1 MSKLINSS
9 VIDKV
14 GFGPSS
20 DIDNAIEREQQ
31 YRKNLKKILFSTT
44 IFLFSLIVLY
54 TVPLYP
60 IPIVFLISILSAVI
74 GFRSIVSGFSLSF
87 LLFIPAFLYQTS
99 IPFWWLLLSFF
110 IIGVFIAKSLN
121 NPSNILTIIVGMT
134 AASLFLT
141 SYYFVSIP
149 LMLVYALIQKSDEL
163 SKNVGLL
170 FSFLI
175 IFIPFNALG
184 FANQLSINLNTRP
197 EKIYSLISDSTLP
210 IFSKIIYETNPRLL
224 SFNEF
229 ALSESLSG
237 VFSLQNN
244 IFNSYLFVLIDDLV
258 LLFIPILLILSFSFI
273 NVLDKIWPWMDE
285 RGVELS
291 ILPSFSYVVTLVFGT
306 LFFIVPLQTMQIPFD
321 YSTGFNS
328 SDSFKSI
335 ISAGTLGLAI
345 SLSSINLSRRTEG
358 AELTELVK
366 EECNTYLQNID
377 NSHSELEEIQNICPG
392 IDINA
397 EITSLGEFKEELS
410 ITLDGLYTLTYS
422 GLKEKSEKIQIL
434 HNSQVNNTDS
444 LQLKVLNYHNDQ
456 LDKCKDM
463 LVKLEKLGIGNL
475 PTINSDHL
483 SYDDDLAFSDVLSN
497 QHELNDY
504 LLEVSQNTIRVAE
517 SLVTVVQK
525 EFDNTLEFTS
535 ISISENFI
543 SQGKG
548 GQALDTLLVTI
559 ASLHKRYHQIMQ
571 KTITSLKRL
580 IERSLK
586 MHEYNIIPLNESLGQ
601 EPADVETI
609 DVAKQI
615 QTHYDELST
624 FSGILYLPDVMAI
637 LSFLENGTHTVIGE
651 LMRLLREFEK
661 RNDTRVPLDFQW
673 GKDTQLISEIESSLR
688 RLDDKSQSDLSD
700 RLSNIEYG
708 IKIIENE
715 ATTLKKYLIMNEFI
729 LNYVNMEP
737 LISSLIS
744 IEGKVIPRQLPVKN
758 KYAVQYLQLFA
769 YGKSKVTFDSS
780 KNTLLKNK

>member
-121 NPSNILTIIVGMT
+121 NPSNILTIMVGIT

-184 FANQLSINLNTRP
+184 FADQLSINLNTRP

-273 NVLDKIWPWMDE
+273 NILDKIWPWMDE

-291 ILPSFSYVVTLVFGT
+291 ILPSFSYVVTLIFGT

-377 NSHSELEEIQNICPG
+377 KSHSELEEIQDICPG

>member
-184 FANQLSINLNTRP
+184 FADQLSINLNTRP

-273 NVLDKIWPWMDE
+273 NILDKIWPWMDE

-483 SYDDDLAFSDVLSN
+483 SYDDDLTFSDVLSN

-615 QTHYDELST
+615 QAHYDELST

-688 RLDDKSQSDLSD
+688 RLDDKSESDLSD

-744 IEGKVIPRQLPVKN
+744 IEGKVIPKQLPVKN

>member
-31 YRKNLKKILFSTT
+31 YRKNLTKILFSTA

-121 NPSNILTIIVGMT
+121 NPSNILTIIVGIT

-184 FANQLSINLNTRP
+184 FADQLSINLNTRP

-377 NSHSELEEIQNICPG
+377 KSHSELEEIQDICPG

-434 HNSQVNNTDS
+434 HDSQEDSIDS

>member
-31 YRKNLKKILFSTT
+31 YRKNLKKILFSTA

-99 IPFWWLLLSFF
+99 IPFWWLLLSLF
-110 IIGVFIAKSLN
+110 IIGIFVTKALN
-121 NPSNILTIIVGMT
+121 NPSNILTIIVGIT

-141 SYYFVSIP
+141 SYYFISIP

-170 FSFLI
+170 FSFLF

-184 FANQLSINLNTRP
+184 FANKLSINLTTRP

-210 IFSKIIYETNPRLL
+210 IFSKIIYETNPRLR
-224 SFNEF
+224 SFSEF
-229 ALSESLSG
+229 APSESLS
-237 VFSLQNN
+237 VFFSLQNN
-244 IFNSYLFVLIDDLV
+244 IFNSYLFVLIDNLV
-258 LLFIPILLILSFSFI
+258 LLFIPILLIISFSFI

-291 ILPSFSYVVTLVFGT
+291 ILPNFSYVITLIFGT
-306 LFFIVPLQTMQIPFD
+306 LFFIIPLQTMQIPFD

-366 EECNTYLQNID
+366 EQCNTYLQNID
-377 NSHSELEEIQNICPG
+377 NSHSELEEIQDICPG
-392 IDINA
+392 IDINT

-434 HNSQVNNTDS
+434 HDSQEDSIDS

-483 SYDDDLAFSDVLSN
+483 SYDDELTFSDVLNN

-559 ASLHKRYHQIMQ
+559 TSLHKRYHQIMQ
-571 KTITSLKRL
+571 KTITNLKRL
-580 IERSLK
+580 IQRSLK

-601 EPADVETI
+601 NPTDVETI

-615 QTHYDELST
+615 QVHHDELST
-624 FSGILYLPDVMAI
+624 FTGILYLPDVMAI
-637 LSFLENGTHTVIGE
+637 LEFLENGTHTVIGE

-780 KNTLLKNK
+780 KNTLLKK

>member
-87 LLFIPAFLYQTS
+87 LLFIPAFIYQTS

-121 NPSNILTIIVGMT
+121 NPSNILTIIVGIT

-258 LLFIPILLILSFSFI
+258 LLFIPILLIFSFSFI

-291 ILPSFSYVVTLVFGT
+291 ILPSFSYVVTLIFGT

-688 RLDDKSQSDLSD
+688 RLDDKSLSDLSD

>member
-31 YRKNLKKILFSTT
+31 YRKNLTKILFSTA

-99 IPFWWLLLSFF
+99 IPFWWLLLSLF
-110 IIGVFIAKSLN
+110 IIGIFVTKALN
-121 NPSNILTIIVGMT
+121 NPSNILTIIVGIT

-141 SYYFVSIP
+141 SYYFISIP

-210 IFSKIIYETNPRLL
+210 IFSKIIYETNPRLR
-224 SFNEF
+224 SFSEF
-229 ALSESLSG
+229 APSESLSG
-237 VFSLQNN
+237 FFSLQNN
-244 IFNSYLFVLIDDLV
+244 IFNSYLFVLIDNLV
-258 LLFIPILLILSFSFI
+258 LLFIPILLIISFSFI

-291 ILPSFSYVVTLVFGT
+291 ILPNFSYVITLIFGT
-306 LFFIVPLQTMQIPFD
+306 LFFIIPLQTMQIPFD

-366 EECNTYLQNID
+366 EQCNTYLQNID
-377 NSHSELEEIQNICPG
+377 NSHSELEEIQDICPG
-392 IDINA
+392 IDINT

-434 HNSQVNNTDS
+434 HDSQEDSIDS

-483 SYDDDLAFSDVLSN
+483 TYDNELAFSDVLNN

-525 EFDNTLEFTS
+525 EFYNTLEFTS

-559 ASLHKRYHQIMQ
+559 SSLHKRYHQIMQ
-571 KTITSLKRL
+571 KTITNLKRL
-580 IERSLK
+580 IQRSLK

-601 EPADVETI
+601 NPTDVETI

-615 QTHYDELST
+615 QVYYDELST
-624 FSGILYLPDVMAI
+624 FTGILYLPDVMAI
-637 LSFLENGTHTVIGE
+637 LEFLENGTHTVIGE

-780 KNTLLKNK
+780 KNTLLKK

>member
-31 YRKNLKKILFSTT
+31 YRKNLTKILFSTA

-99 IPFWWLLLSFF
+99 IPFWWLLLSLF
-110 IIGVFIAKSLN
+110 IIGIFVTKALN
-121 NPSNILTIIVGMT
+121 NPSNILTIIVGIT

-141 SYYFVSIP
+141 SYYFISIP

-184 FANQLSINLNTRP
+184 FADQLSINLNTRP

-229 ALSESLSG
+229 TLSESLSG

-244 IFNSYLFVLIDDLV
+244 IFNSYLFVLIDNLV
-258 LLFIPILLILSFSFI
+258 LLFIPILLIISFSFI

-291 ILPSFSYVVTLVFGT
+291 ILPNFSYVITLIFGT
-306 LFFIVPLQTMQIPFD
+306 LFFIIPLQTMQIPFD

-335 ISAGTLGLAI
+335 ISAGTLGLVI

-366 EECNTYLQNID
+366 EQCNTYLQNID
-377 NSHSELEEIQNICPG
+377 NSHSELEEIQDICPG
-392 IDINA
+392 IDINT

-434 HNSQVNNTDS
+434 HDSQEDSIDS

-483 SYDDDLAFSDVLSN
+483 TYDNELAFSDVLNN

-559 ASLHKRYHQIMQ
+559 ASLHKRYHQLMQ
-571 KTITSLKRL
+571 KTITNLKRL
-580 IERSLK
+580 IQRSLK

-601 EPADVETI
+601 NPTDVETI

-615 QTHYDELST
+615 QVHHDELST
-624 FSGILYLPDVMAI
+624 FTGILYLPDVMAI
-637 LSFLENGTHTVIGE
+637 LEFLENGTHTVIGE

-744 IEGKVIPRQLPVKN
+744 IEGQVIPRQLPVKN

-780 KNTLLKNK
+780 KNTLLKK

>member
-14 GFGPSS
+14 GFRPSS

-31 YRKNLKKILFSTT
+31 YRNNLKKILFSTA
-44 IFLFSLIVLY
+44 IFLFTIIILY
-54 TVPLYP
+54 TIQLYP
-60 IPIVFLISILSAVI
+60 IPIVFLISILSAFI
-74 GFRSIVSGFSLSF
+74 GFKSIPSGFLLSF
-87 LLFIPAFLYQTS
+87 ILFIPAYLYQTS

-110 IIGVFIAKSLN
+110 IVGVFIAKSLN
-121 NPSNILTIIVGMT
+121 DPNNILTLIFGLT
-134 AASLFLT
+134 AGSLFLT
-141 SYYFVSIP
+141 PYYFVSIP
-149 LMLVYALIQKSDEL
+149 LMLFYTLIQKTDNL
-163 SKNVGLL
+163 SHNVGLL

-175 IFIPFNALG
+175 LFIPFNALG
-184 FANQLSINLNTRP
+184 FAEKLSISANTRP
-197 EKIYSLISDSTLP
+197 QVIYSLISESTLP
-210 IFSKIIYETNPRLL
+210 IFSQIIYESNPRAS

-229 ALSESLSG
+229 NLAESLSG
-237 VFSLQNN
+237 LFSLQNN
-244 IFNSYLFVLIDDLV
+244 IFNSYLFVLIDNLV
-258 LLFIPILLILSFSFI
+258 LLFIPILLVISFSFI
-273 NVLDKIWPWMDE
+273 TILDKIWPWMEE

-291 ILPSFSYVVTLVFGT
+291 ILPNFSYVITLILGT
-306 LFFIVPLQTMQIPFD
+306 LFFIIPLQTMQIPFD

-328 SDSFKSI
+328 TDSFKSI
-335 ISAGTLGLAI
+335 IAAGTIGVVV

-358 AELTELVK
+358 AELTESVK
-366 EECNTYLQNID
+366 EQCNSYLQTLD
-377 NSHSELEEIQNICPG
+377 NSDLQLEEIQEICPG
-392 IDINA
+392 IDINP
-397 EITSLGEFKEELS
+397 EITSLSEFKEELS
-410 ITLDGLYTLTYS
+410 ITLDGLYTLSYS
-422 GLKEKSEKIQIL
+422 GLREKSENIRILSSSQIDDK
-434 HNSQVNNTDS
+434 DS
-444 LQLKVLNYHNDQ
+444 LHLKVLNFHNDQ

-463 LVKLEKLGIGNL
+463 LSKLEGLGIGNL

-483 SYDDDLAFSDVLSN
+483 SYNDDLTFSDVLNN
-497 QHELNDY
+497 QRELNDY

-517 SLVTVVQK
+517 SLVLVVQK
-525 EFDNTLEFTS
+525 EFDHTLEFTS

-548 GQALDTLLVTI
+548 EQALDTLLVTI
-559 ASLHKRYHQIMQ
+559 ASLHKRYHQVMQ

-586 MHEYNIIPLNESLGQ
+586 MHEYNVIPLNESLGQ
-601 EPADVETI
+601 TPADVETI

-615 QTHYDELST
+615 QINYDELSN
-624 FSGILYLPDVMAI
+624 FNGILYLPDVMSI
-637 LSFLENGTHTVIGE
+637 LQFLETGTHTVISE
-651 LMRLLREFEK
+651 LLRLLREFEK

-688 RLDDKSQSDLSD
+688 RLDDKSGAELSD

-729 LNYVNMEP
+729 LNYVNIEP

-744 IEGKVIPRQLPVKN
+744 IEGKVIPRQLPVKSR
-758 KYAVQYLQLFA
+758 YAVQYLQLFA
-769 YGKSKVTFDSS
+769 YGKAKVTFDSS

>member
-1 MSKLINSS
+1 M
-9 VIDKV
+9 IDKV

>member
-87 LLFIPAFLYQTS
+87 LLFIPAFIYQTS

-121 NPSNILTIIVGMT
+121 NPSNILTIIVGIT

-149 LMLVYALIQKSDEL
+149 LMLVYALIQKSNEL

-258 LLFIPILLILSFSFI
+258 LLFIPILLIFSFSFI

-291 ILPSFSYVVTLVFGT
+291 ILPSFSYVVTLIFGT

-335 ISAGTLGLAI
+335 ISAGTLGLVI

-392 IDINA
+392 IDINS

-483 SYDDDLAFSDVLSN
+483 SYDDDLAFFDVLSN

-688 RLDDKSQSDLSD
+688 RLDDKSLSDLSD

-769 YGKSKVTFDSS
+769 YGKSKITFDSS

>member
-175 IFIPFNALG
+175 LFIPFNALG

-291 ILPSFSYVVTLVFGT
+291 ILPSFSYVVTLIFGT

-377 NSHSELEEIQNICPG
+377 NSHSELEEIQDICPG

>member
-175 IFIPFNALG
+175 LFIPFNALG

-291 ILPSFSYVVTLVFGT
+291 ILPSFSYVVTLIFGT

-377 NSHSELEEIQNICPG
+377 NSHSELDEIQNICPG

>member
-31 YRKNLKKILFSTT
+31 YRKNLTKILFSTA

-99 IPFWWLLLSFF
+99 IPFWWLLLSLF
-110 IIGVFIAKSLN
+110 IIGIFVTKALN
-121 NPSNILTIIVGMT
+121 NPSNIFTIIVGIT

-141 SYYFVSIP
+141 SYYFISIP

-184 FANQLSINLNTRP
+184 FADQLSINLNTRP

-210 IFSKIIYETNPRLL
+210 IFSKIIYETNPRLR
-224 SFNEF
+224 SFSEF
-229 ALSESLSG
+229 APSESLSG
-237 VFSLQNN
+237 FFSLQNN
-244 IFNSYLFVLIDDLV
+244 IFNSYLFVLIDNLV
-258 LLFIPILLILSFSFI
+258 LLFIPILLIISFSFI

-291 ILPSFSYVVTLVFGT
+291 ILPNFSYVITLIFGT
-306 LFFIVPLQTMQIPFD
+306 LFFIIPLQTMQIPFD

-377 NSHSELEEIQNICPG
+377 NSHSELEEIQDICPG
-392 IDINA
+392 IDINT

-434 HNSQVNNTDS
+434 HDSQEDSIDS

-463 LVKLEKLGIGNL
+463 LVNLEKLGIGNL

-483 SYDDDLAFSDVLSN
+483 TYDNELAFSDVLNN

-559 ASLHKRYHQIMQ
+559 ASLHKRYHQLMQ
-571 KTITSLKRL
+571 KTITNLKRL
-580 IERSLK
+580 IQRSLK

-601 EPADVETI
+601 NPTDVETI

-615 QTHYDELST
+615 QVHYDELST
-624 FSGILYLPDVMAI
+624 FTGILYLPDVMAI
-637 LSFLENGTHTVIGE
+637 LEFLENGTHTVIGE

-780 KNTLLKNK
+780 KNTLLKK

>member
-44 IFLFSLIVLY
+44 ILLFSLIVLY

-121 NPSNILTIIVGMT
+121 NPSNILTIMVGIT

-184 FANQLSINLNTRP
+184 FADQLSINLNTRP

-273 NVLDKIWPWMDE
+273 NILDKIWPWMDE

-291 ILPSFSYVVTLVFGT
+291 ILPSFSYVVTLIFGT

-377 NSHSELEEIQNICPG
+377 NSHSELEEIQDICPG

-615 QTHYDELST
+615 QAHYDELST
-624 FSGILYLPDVMAI
+624 FNGILYLPDVMAI

-688 RLDDKSQSDLSD
+688 RLDDKSESDLSD

>member
-31 YRKNLKKILFSTT
+31 YRKNLTKILFSTA

-99 IPFWWLLLSFF
+99 IPFWWLLLSLF
-110 IIGVFIAKSLN
+110 IIGIFVTKALN
-121 NPSNILTIIVGMT
+121 NPSNILTIIVGIT

-141 SYYFVSIP
+141 SYYFISIP

-170 FSFLI
+170 FSFLF

-184 FANQLSINLNTRP
+184 FANKLSINLTTRP

-210 IFSKIIYETNPRLL
+210 IFSKIIYETNPRLR
-224 SFNEF
+224 SFSEF
-229 ALSESLSG
+229 APSESLSG
-237 VFSLQNN
+237 FFSLQNN
-244 IFNSYLFVLIDDLV
+244 IFNSYLFVLIDNLV
-258 LLFIPILLILSFSFI
+258 LLFIPILLIISFSFI

-291 ILPSFSYVVTLVFGT
+291 ILPNFSYVITLIFGT
-306 LFFIVPLQTMQIPFD
+306 LFFIIPLQTMQIPFD

-366 EECNTYLQNID
+366 EQCNTYLQNID
-377 NSHSELEEIQNICPG
+377 NSHSELEEIQDICPG
-392 IDINA
+392 IDINT

-434 HNSQVNNTDS
+434 HDSQEDSIDS

-483 SYDDDLAFSDVLSN
+483 TYDNELTFSDVLNN

-559 ASLHKRYHQIMQ
+559 ASLHKRYHQLMQ
-571 KTITSLKRL
+571 KTITNLKRL
-580 IERSLK
+580 IQRSLK

-601 EPADVETI
+601 NPTDVETI

-615 QTHYDELST
+615 QVHHDELST
-624 FSGILYLPDVMAI
+624 FTGILYLPDVMAI
-637 LSFLENGTHTVIGE
+637 LEFLENGTHTVIGE

-744 IEGKVIPRQLPVKN
+744 IEGQVIPRQLPVKN

-780 KNTLLKNK
+780 KNTLLKK

>member
-31 YRKNLKKILFSTT
+31 YRKNLTKILFSTA

-99 IPFWWLLLSFF
+99 IPFWWLLLSLF
-110 IIGVFIAKSLN
+110 IIGVFVTKALN
-121 NPSNILTIIVGMT
+121 NPSNILTIIVGIT

-141 SYYFVSIP
+141 SYYFISIP

-210 IFSKIIYETNPRLL
+210 IFSKIIYETNPRLR
-224 SFNEF
+224 SFSEF
-229 ALSESLSG
+229 APSESLSG
-237 VFSLQNN
+237 FFSLQNN
-244 IFNSYLFVLIDDLV
+244 IFNSYLFVLIDNLV
-258 LLFIPILLILSFSFI
+258 LLFIPILLIISFSFI

-291 ILPSFSYVVTLVFGT
+291 ILPNFSYVITLIFGT
-306 LFFIVPLQTMQIPFD
+306 LFFIIPLQTMQIPFD

-366 EECNTYLQNID
+366 EQCNTYLQNID
-377 NSHSELEEIQNICPG
+377 NSHSELEEIQDICPG
-392 IDINA
+392 IDINT

-434 HNSQVNNTDS
+434 HDSQEDSIDS

-483 SYDDDLAFSDVLSN
+483 SYDDELAFSDVLNN

-559 ASLHKRYHQIMQ
+559 ASLHKRYHQLMQ
-571 KTITSLKRL
+571 KTITNLKRL
-580 IERSLK
+580 IQRSLK

-601 EPADVETI
+601 NSTDVETI

-615 QTHYDELST
+615 QVHHDELST
-624 FSGILYLPDVMAI
+624 FTGILYLPDVMAI
-637 LSFLENGTHTVIGE
+637 LEFLENGTHTVIGE

-780 KNTLLKNK
+780 KNTLLKK

>member
-87 LLFIPAFLYQTS
+87 LLFIPAFIYQTS

-121 NPSNILTIIVGMT
+121 NPSNILTIIVGIT

-258 LLFIPILLILSFSFI
+258 LLFIPILLIFSFSFI

-291 ILPSFSYVVTLVFGT
+291 ILPSFSYVVTLIFGT

-392 IDINA
+392 IDINS

-483 SYDDDLAFSDVLSN
+483 SYDDDLAFFDVLSN

-688 RLDDKSQSDLSD
+688 RLDDKSLSDLSD

>member
-31 YRKNLKKILFSTT
+31 YRKNLTKILFSTA

-99 IPFWWLLLSFF
+99 IPFWWLLLSLF
-110 IIGVFIAKSLN
+110 IIGIFVTKALN
-121 NPSNILTIIVGMT
+121 NPSNILTIIVGIT

-141 SYYFVSIP
+141 SYYFISIP

-170 FSFLI
+170 FSFLF

-184 FANQLSINLNTRP
+184 FANKLSINLTTRP

-210 IFSKIIYETNPRLL
+210 IFSKIIYETNPRLR
-224 SFNEF
+224 SFSEF
-229 ALSESLSG
+229 APSESLSG
-237 VFSLQNN
+237 FFSLQNN
-244 IFNSYLFVLIDDLV
+244 IFNSYLFVLIDNLV
-258 LLFIPILLILSFSFI
+258 LLFIPILLIISFSFI

-291 ILPSFSYVVTLVFGT
+291 ILPNFSYVITLIFGT
-306 LFFIVPLQTMQIPFD
+306 LFFIIPLQTMQIPFD

-366 EECNTYLQNID
+366 EQCNTYLQNID
-377 NSHSELEEIQNICPG
+377 NSHSELEEIQDICPG
-392 IDINA
+392 IDINT

-434 HNSQVNNTDS
+434 HDSQEDSIDS

-463 LVKLEKLGIGNL
+463 LVNLEKLGIGNL

-483 SYDDDLAFSDVLSN
+483 TYDNELAFSDVLNN

-559 ASLHKRYHQIMQ
+559 ASLHKRYHQLMQ
-571 KTITSLKRL
+571 KTITNLKRL
-580 IERSLK
+580 IQRSLK

-601 EPADVETI
+601 NSTDVETI

-615 QTHYDELST
+615 QVHHDELST
-624 FSGILYLPDVMAI
+624 FTGILYLPDVMAI
-637 LSFLENGTHTVIGE
+637 LEFLENGTHTVIGE

-780 KNTLLKNK
+780 QNTLLKK

>member
-31 YRKNLKKILFSTT
+31 YRKNLTKILFSTA

-99 IPFWWLLLSFF
+99 IPFWWLLLSLF
-110 IIGVFIAKSLN
+110 IIGIFVTKALN
-121 NPSNILTIIVGMT
+121 NPSNILTIIVGIT

-141 SYYFVSIP
+141 SYYFISIP

-170 FSFLI
+170 FSFLF

-184 FANQLSINLNTRP
+184 FANKLSINLTTRP

-210 IFSKIIYETNPRLL
+210 IFSKIIYETNPRLR
-224 SFNEF
+224 SFSEF
-229 ALSESLSG
+229 APSESLSG
-237 VFSLQNN
+237 FFSLQNN
-244 IFNSYLFVLIDDLV
+244 IFNSYLFVLIDNLV
-258 LLFIPILLILSFSFI
+258 LLFIPILLIISFSFI

-291 ILPSFSYVVTLVFGT
+291 ILPNFSYVITLIFGT
-306 LFFIVPLQTMQIPFD
+306 LFFIIPLQTMQIPFD

-366 EECNTYLQNID
+366 EQCNTYLQNID
-377 NSHSELEEIQNICPG
+377 NSHSELEEIQDICPG
-392 IDINA
+392 IDINT

-434 HNSQVNNTDS
+434 HDSQEDSIDS

-463 LVKLEKLGIGNL
+463 LVNLEKLGIGNL

-483 SYDDDLAFSDVLSN
+483 TYDNELAFSDVLNN

-559 ASLHKRYHQIMQ
+559 ASLHKRYHQLMQ
-571 KTITSLKRL
+571 KTITNLKRL
-580 IERSLK
+580 IQRSLK

-601 EPADVETI
+601 NPTDVETI

-615 QTHYDELST
+615 QVYYDELST
-624 FSGILYLPDVMAI
+624 FTGILYLPDVMAI
-637 LSFLENGTHTVIGE
+637 LEFLENGTHTVIGE

-780 KNTLLKNK
+780 KNTLLKK

>member
-31 YRKNLKKILFSTT
+31 YRKNLTKILFSTA

-99 IPFWWLLLSFF
+99 IPFWWLLLSLF
-110 IIGVFIAKSLN
+110 IIGIFVTKALN
-121 NPSNILTIIVGMT
+121 NPSNILTIIVGIT

-141 SYYFVSIP
+141 SYYFISIP

-170 FSFLI
+170 FSFLF

-184 FANQLSINLNTRP
+184 FANKLSINLTTRP

-210 IFSKIIYETNPRLL
+210 IFSKIIYETNPRLR
-224 SFNEF
+224 SFSEF
-229 ALSESLSG
+229 APSESLSG
-237 VFSLQNN
+237 FFSLQNN
-244 IFNSYLFVLIDDLV
+244 IFNSYLFVLIDNLV
-258 LLFIPILLILSFSFI
+258 LLFIPILLIISFSFI

-291 ILPSFSYVVTLVFGT
+291 ILPNFSYVITLIFGT
-306 LFFIVPLQTMQIPFD
+306 LFFIIPLQTMQIPFD

-335 ISAGTLGLAI
+335 ISAGTLGLVI

-366 EECNTYLQNID
+366 EQCNTYLQNID
-377 NSHSELEEIQNICPG
+377 NSHSELEEIQDICPG
-392 IDINA
+392 IDINT

-434 HNSQVNNTDS
+434 HDSQEDSIDS

-463 LVKLEKLGIGNL
+463 LVNLEKLGIGNL

-483 SYDDDLAFSDVLSN
+483 TYDNELAFSDVLNN

-559 ASLHKRYHQIMQ
+559 ASLHKRYHQLMQ
-571 KTITSLKRL
+571 KTITNLKRL
-580 IERSLK
+580 IQRSLK

-601 EPADVETI
+601 NSTDVETI

-615 QTHYDELST
+615 QVHHDELST
-624 FSGILYLPDVMAI
+624 FTGILYLPDVMAI
-637 LSFLENGTHTVIGE
+637 LEFLENGTHTVIGE

-780 KNTLLKNK
+780 KNTLLKK

>member
-31 YRKNLKKILFSTT
+31 YRKNLTKILFSTA

-99 IPFWWLLLSFF
+99 IPFWWLLLSLF
-110 IIGVFIAKSLN
+110 IIGIFVTKALN
-121 NPSNILTIIVGMT
+121 NPSNILTIIVGIT

-141 SYYFVSIP
+141 SYYFISIP

-184 FANQLSINLNTRP
+184 FADQLSINLNTRP

-210 IFSKIIYETNPRLL
+210 IFSKIIYETNPRLR
-224 SFNEF
+224 SFSEF
-229 ALSESLSG
+229 APSESLSG
-237 VFSLQNN
+237 FFSLQNN
-244 IFNSYLFVLIDDLV
+244 IFNSYLFVLIDNLV
-258 LLFIPILLILSFSFI
+258 LLFIPILLIISFSFI

-291 ILPSFSYVVTLVFGT
+291 ILPNFSYVITLIFGT
-306 LFFIVPLQTMQIPFD
+306 LFFIIPLQTMQIPFD

-366 EECNTYLQNID
+366 EQCNTYLQNID
-377 NSHSELEEIQNICPG
+377 NSHSELEEIQDICPG
-392 IDINA
+392 IDINT

-434 HNSQVNNTDS
+434 HDSQEDSIDS

-463 LVKLEKLGIGNL
+463 LVNLEKLGIGNL

-483 SYDDDLAFSDVLSN
+483 TYDNELAFSDVLNN

-559 ASLHKRYHQIMQ
+559 ASLHKRYHQLMQ
-571 KTITSLKRL
+571 KTITNLKRL
-580 IERSLK
+580 IQRSLK

-601 EPADVETI
+601 NPTDVETI

-615 QTHYDELST
+615 QVHHDELST
-624 FSGILYLPDVMAI
+624 FTGILYLPDVMAI
-637 LSFLENGTHTVIGE
+637 LEFLENGTHTVIGE

-780 KNTLLKNK
+780 KNTLLKK

>member
-31 YRKNLKKILFSTT
+31 YRKNLKKILFSTA

-74 GFRSIVSGFSLSF
+74 GFRSIISGFSLSF

-110 IIGVFIAKSLN
+110 IIGLFVAKSLN
-121 NPSNILTIIVGMT
+121 NPSNILTIIVGIT

-163 SKNVGLL
+163 SKNAGLL

-175 IFIPFNALG
+175 IFIPFNAMG
-184 FANQLSINLNTRP
+184 FADQLSINLNTRP
-197 EKIYSLISDSTLP
+197 EKVYSLISDSTLP

-229 ALSESLSG
+229 TLSESLSG
-237 VFSLQNN
+237 IFSLQNN
-244 IFNSYLFVLIDDLV
+244 IFNSYLFVLIDNLV
-258 LLFIPILLILSFSFI
+258 ILFIPILLLISFSFI
-273 NVLDKIWPWMDE
+273 NILDKIWPWMDE

-291 ILPSFSYVVTLVFGT
+291 ILPNFSYAITLIFGT
-306 LFFIVPLQTMQIPFD
+306 LFFIIPLQTMQIPFD

-358 AELTELVK
+358 AKLTESVK
-366 EECNTYLQNID
+366 EQCNTYLQNLD
-377 NSHSELEEIQNICPG
+377 NSHSELEEIQDICPG
-392 IDINA
+392 IDINT

-434 HNSQVNNTDS
+434 HDSQENSINS
-444 LQLKVLNYHNDQ
+444 LHLKVLNFHNDQ

-483 SYDDDLAFSDVLSN
+483 SYNDDLSFSDVLNN

-571 KTITSLKRL
+571 KTITNLKRL
-580 IERSLK
+580 IQRSLK

-601 EPADVETI
+601 NPNDVETI

-615 QTHYDELST
+615 QVHHDELST

-637 LSFLENGTHTVIGE
+637 LEFLENGTHTVIGE

-758 KYAVQYLQLFA
+758 KYAVQYLQLYA

-780 KNTLLKNK
+780 KNTLLKK

>member
-121 NPSNILTIIVGMT
+121 NPSNILTIMVGIT

-175 IFIPFNALG
+175 LFIPFNALG

-483 SYDDDLAFSDVLSN
+483 SYDDDLTFSDVLSN

-525 EFDNTLEFTS
+525 EFDTTLEFTS

-615 QTHYDELST
+615 QAHYDELST
-624 FSGILYLPDVMAI
+624 FNGILYLPDVMAI

-688 RLDDKSQSDLSD
+688 RLDDKSESDLSD

>member
-31 YRKNLKKILFSTT
+31 YRKNLTKILFSTA

-99 IPFWWLLLSFF
+99 IPFWWLLLSLF
-110 IIGVFIAKSLN
+110 IIGIFVTKALN
-121 NPSNILTIIVGMT
+121 NPSNILTIIVGIT

-141 SYYFVSIP
+141 SYYFISIP

-170 FSFLI
+170 FSFLF

-184 FANQLSINLNTRP
+184 FANKLSINLTTRP

-210 IFSKIIYETNPRLL
+210 IFSKIIYETNPRLR
-224 SFNEF
+224 SFSEF
-229 ALSESLSG
+229 APSESLSG
-237 VFSLQNN
+237 FFSLQNN
-244 IFNSYLFVLIDDLV
+244 IFNSYLFVLIDNLV
-258 LLFIPILLILSFSFI
+258 LLFIPILLIISFSFI

-291 ILPSFSYVVTLVFGT
+291 ILPNFSYVITLIFGT
-306 LFFIVPLQTMQIPFD
+306 LFFIIPLQTMQIPFD

-366 EECNTYLQNID
+366 EQCNTYLQNID
-377 NSHSELEEIQNICPG
+377 NSHSELEEIQDICPG
-392 IDINA
+392 IDINT

-434 HNSQVNNTDS
+434 HDSQEDSIDS

-483 SYDDDLAFSDVLSN
+483 SYDNELAFSDVLNN

-559 ASLHKRYHQIMQ
+559 ASLHKRYHQLMQ
-571 KTITSLKRL
+571 KTITNLKRL
-580 IERSLK
+580 IQRSLK

-601 EPADVETI
+601 NPTDVETI

-615 QTHYDELST
+615 QVYHDELST
-624 FSGILYLPDVMAI
+624 FTGILYLPDVMAI
-637 LSFLENGTHTVIGE
+637 LEFLENGTHTVIGE

-780 KNTLLKNK
+780 KNTLLKK

>member
-31 YRKNLKKILFSTT
+31 YRKNLTKILFSTA

-99 IPFWWLLLSFF
+99 IPFWWLLLSLF
-110 IIGVFIAKSLN
+110 IIGIFVTKALN
-121 NPSNILTIIVGMT
+121 NPSNILTIIVGIT

-141 SYYFVSIP
+141 SYYFISIP

-170 FSFLI
+170 FSFLF

-184 FANQLSINLNTRP
+184 FANKLSINLTTRP

-210 IFSKIIYETNPRLL
+210 IFSKIIYETNPRLR
-224 SFNEF
+224 SFSEF
-229 ALSESLSG
+229 APSESLSG
-237 VFSLQNN
+237 FFSLQNN
-244 IFNSYLFVLIDDLV
+244 IFNSYLFVLIDNLV
-258 LLFIPILLILSFSFI
+258 LLFIPILLIISFSFI

-291 ILPSFSYVVTLVFGT
+291 ILPNFSYVITLIFGT
-306 LFFIVPLQTMQIPFD
+306 LFFIIPLQTMQIPFD

-335 ISAGTLGLAI
+335 ISAGTLGLVI

-366 EECNTYLQNID
+366 EQCNTYLQNID
-377 NSHSELEEIQNICPG
+377 NSHSELEEIQDICPG
-392 IDINA
+392 IDINT

-434 HNSQVNNTDS
+434 HDSQEDSIDS

-463 LVKLEKLGIGNL
+463 LVNLEKLGIGNL

-483 SYDDDLAFSDVLSN
+483 TYDNELAFSDVLNN

-559 ASLHKRYHQIMQ
+559 ASLHKRYHQLMQ
-571 KTITSLKRL
+571 KTITNLKRL
-580 IERSLK
+580 IQRSLK

-601 EPADVETI
+601 NPTDVETI

-615 QTHYDELST
+615 QVHHDELST
-624 FSGILYLPDVMAI
+624 FTGILYLPDVMAI
-637 LSFLENGTHTVIGE
+637 LEFLENGTHTVIGE

-780 KNTLLKNK
+780 KNTLLKK

>member
-31 YRKNLKKILFSTT
+31 YRKNLTKILFSTA

-99 IPFWWLLLSFF
+99 IPFWWLLLSLF
-110 IIGVFIAKSLN
+110 IIGIFVTKALN
-121 NPSNILTIIVGMT
+121 NPSNILTIIVGIT

-141 SYYFVSIP
+141 SYYFISIP

-184 FANQLSINLNTRP
+184 FADQLSINLNTRP

-210 IFSKIIYETNPRLL
+210 IFSKIIYETNPRLR
-224 SFNEF
+224 SFSEF
-229 ALSESLSG
+229 APSESLSG
-237 VFSLQNN
+237 FFSLQNN
-244 IFNSYLFVLIDDLV
+244 IFNSYLFVLIDNLV
-258 LLFIPILLILSFSFI
+258 LLFIPILLIISFSFI

-291 ILPSFSYVVTLVFGT
+291 ILPNFSYVITLIFGT
-306 LFFIVPLQTMQIPFD
+306 LFFIIPLQTMQIPFD

-366 EECNTYLQNID
+366 EQCNTYLQNID
-377 NSHSELEEIQNICPG
+377 NSHSELEEIQDICPG
-392 IDINA
+392 IDINT

-434 HNSQVNNTDS
+434 HDSQEDSIDS

-483 SYDDDLAFSDVLSN
+483 TYDNELAFSDVLNN

-559 ASLHKRYHQIMQ
+559 ASLHKRYHQLMQ
-571 KTITSLKRL
+571 KTITNLKRL
-580 IERSLK
+580 IQRSLK

-601 EPADVETI
+601 NPTDVETI

-615 QTHYDELST
+615 QVHHDELST
-624 FSGILYLPDVMAI
+624 FTGILYLPDVMAI
-637 LSFLENGTHTVIGE
+637 LEFLENGTHTVIGE

-780 KNTLLKNK
+780 KNTLLKK

>member
-31 YRKNLKKILFSTT
+31 YRKNLTKILFSTA

-99 IPFWWLLLSFF
+99 IPFWWLLLSLF
-110 IIGVFIAKSLN
+110 IIGIFVTKALN
-121 NPSNILTIIVGMT
+121 NPSNILTIIVGIT

-141 SYYFVSIP
+141 SYYFISIP

-170 FSFLI
+170 FSFLF

-184 FANQLSINLNTRP
+184 FANKLSINLTTRP

-210 IFSKIIYETNPRLL
+210 IFSKIIYETNPRLR
-224 SFNEF
+224 SFSEF
-229 ALSESLSG
+229 APSESLSG
-237 VFSLQNN
+237 FFSLQNN
-244 IFNSYLFVLIDDLV
+244 IFNSYLFVLIDNLV
-258 LLFIPILLILSFSFI
+258 LLFIPILLIISFSFI

-291 ILPSFSYVVTLVFGT
+291 ILPNFSYVITLIFGT
-306 LFFIVPLQTMQIPFD
+306 LFFIIPLQTMQIPFD

-335 ISAGTLGLAI
+335 ISAGTLGLVI

-366 EECNTYLQNID
+366 EQCNTYLQNID
-377 NSHSELEEIQNICPG
+377 NSHSELEEIQDICPG
-392 IDINA
+392 IDINT

-434 HNSQVNNTDS
+434 HDSQEDSIDS

-483 SYDDDLAFSDVLSN
+483 TYDNELAFSDVLNN

-559 ASLHKRYHQIMQ
+559 ASLHKRYHQLMQ
-571 KTITSLKRL
+571 KTITNLKRL
-580 IERSLK
+580 IQRSLK

-601 EPADVETI
+601 NPTDVETI

-615 QTHYDELST
+615 QVHHDELST
-624 FSGILYLPDVMAI
+624 FTGILYLPDVMAI
-637 LSFLENGTHTVIGE
+637 LEFLENGTHTVIGE

-744 IEGKVIPRQLPVKN
+744 IEGQVIPRQLPVKN

-780 KNTLLKNK
+780 KNTLLKK

>member
-31 YRKNLKKILFSTT
+31 YRKNLTKILFSTA

-99 IPFWWLLLSFF
+99 IPFWWLLLSLF
-110 IIGVFIAKSLN
+110 IIGIFVTKALN
-121 NPSNILTIIVGMT
+121 NPSNILTIIVGIT

-141 SYYFVSIP
+141 SYYFISIP

-184 FANQLSINLNTRP
+184 FADQLSINLNTRP

-210 IFSKIIYETNPRLL
+210 IFSKIIYETNPRLR
-224 SFNEF
+224 SFSEF
-229 ALSESLSG
+229 APSESLSG
-237 VFSLQNN
+237 FFSLQNN
-244 IFNSYLFVLIDDLV
+244 IFNSYLFVLIDNLV
-258 LLFIPILLILSFSFI
+258 LLFIPILLIISFSFI

-291 ILPSFSYVVTLVFGT
+291 ILPNFSYVITLIFGT
-306 LFFIVPLQTMQIPFD
+306 LFFIIPLQTMQIPFD

-366 EECNTYLQNID
+366 EQCNTYLQNID
-377 NSHSELEEIQNICPG
+377 NSHSELEEIQDICPG
-392 IDINA
+392 IDINT

-434 HNSQVNNTDS
+434 HDSQEDSIDS

-483 SYDDDLAFSDVLSN
+483 SYDDELAFSDVLNN

-559 ASLHKRYHQIMQ
+559 SSLHKRYHQTMQ
-571 KTITSLKRL
+571 KTITNLKRL
-580 IERSLK
+580 IQRSLK

-601 EPADVETI
+601 NPTDVETI

-615 QTHYDELST
+615 QVYHDELST
-624 FSGILYLPDVMAI
+624 FTGILYLPDVMAI
-637 LSFLENGTHTVIGE
+637 LEFLENGTHTVIGE

-758 KYAVQYLQLFA
+758 KYAVQYLHLFA

-780 KNTLLKNK
+780 QNTLLKK

>member
-1 MSKLINSS
+1 LSKLINSS

-121 NPSNILTIIVGMT
+121 NPSNILTIMVGIT

-184 FANQLSINLNTRP
+184 FADQLSINLNTRP

-273 NVLDKIWPWMDE
+273 NILDKIWPWMDE

-377 NSHSELEEIQNICPG
+377 KSHSELEEIQDICPG

-615 QTHYDELST
+615 QAHYDELST
-624 FSGILYLPDVMAI
+624 FNGILYLPDVMAI

-688 RLDDKSQSDLSD
+688 RLDDKSESDLSD

-744 IEGKVIPRQLPVKN
+744 IEGKVIPKQLPVKN

>member
-31 YRKNLKKILFSTT
+31 YRKNLTKILFSTA

-99 IPFWWLLLSFF
+99 IPFWWLLLSLF
-110 IIGVFIAKSLN
+110 IIGIFVTKALN
-121 NPSNILTIIVGMT
+121 NPSNILTIIVGIT

-141 SYYFVSIP
+141 SYYFISIP

-170 FSFLI
+170 FSFLF

-184 FANQLSINLNTRP
+184 FANKLSINLTTRP

-210 IFSKIIYETNPRLL
+210 IFSKIIYETNPRLR
-224 SFNEF
+224 SFSEF
-229 ALSESLSG
+229 APSESLSG
-237 VFSLQNN
+237 FFSLQNN
-244 IFNSYLFVLIDDLV
+244 IFNSYLFVLIDNLV
-258 LLFIPILLILSFSFI
+258 LLFIPILLIISFSFI

-291 ILPSFSYVVTLVFGT
+291 ILPNFSYVITLIFGT
-306 LFFIVPLQTMQIPFD
+306 LFFIIPLQTMQIPFD

-335 ISAGTLGLAI
+335 ISAGTLGLVI

-366 EECNTYLQNID
+366 EQCNTYLQNID
-377 NSHSELEEIQNICPG
+377 NSHSELEEIQDICPG
-392 IDINA
+392 IDINT

-434 HNSQVNNTDS
+434 HDSQEDSIDS

-483 SYDDDLAFSDVLSN
+483 TYDNELAFSDVLNN

-559 ASLHKRYHQIMQ
+559 TSLHKRYHQIMQ
-571 KTITSLKRL
+571 KTITNLKRL
-580 IERSLK
+580 IQRSLK

-601 EPADVETI
+601 NPTDVETI

-615 QTHYDELST
+615 QVHHDELST
-624 FSGILYLPDVMAI
+624 FTGILYLPDVMAI
-637 LSFLENGTHTVIGE
+637 LEFLENGTHTVIGE

-780 KNTLLKNK
+780 KNTLLKK

>member
-291 ILPSFSYVVTLVFGT
+291 ILPSFSYVVTLIFGT

-615 QTHYDELST
+615 QAHYDELST
-624 FSGILYLPDVMAI
+624 FNGILYLPDVMAI

>member
-31 YRKNLKKILFSTT
+31 YRKNLTKILFSTA

-99 IPFWWLLLSFF
+99 IPFWWLLLSLF
-110 IIGVFIAKSLN
+110 IIGIFVTKALN
-121 NPSNILTIIVGMT
+121 NPSNILTIIVGIT

-141 SYYFVSIP
+141 SYYFISIP

-170 FSFLI
+170 FSFLF

-184 FANQLSINLNTRP
+184 FANKLSINLTTRP

-210 IFSKIIYETNPRLL
+210 IFSKIIYETNPRLR
-224 SFNEF
+224 SFSEF
-229 ALSESLSG
+229 APSESLSG
-237 VFSLQNN
+237 FFSLQNN
-244 IFNSYLFVLIDDLV
+244 IFNSYLFVLIDNLV
-258 LLFIPILLILSFSFI
+258 LLFIPILLIISFSFI

-291 ILPSFSYVVTLVFGT
+291 ILPNFSYVITLIFGT
-306 LFFIVPLQTMQIPFD
+306 LFFIIPLQTMQIPFD

-366 EECNTYLQNID
+366 EQCNTYLQNID
-377 NSHSELEEIQNICPG
+377 NSHSELEEIQDICPG
-392 IDINA
+392 IDINT

-434 HNSQVNNTDS
+434 HDSQEDSIDS

-463 LVKLEKLGIGNL
+463 LVNLEKLGIGNL

-483 SYDDDLAFSDVLSN
+483 TYDNELAFSDVLNN

-559 ASLHKRYHQIMQ
+559 ASLHKRYHQLMQ
-571 KTITSLKRL
+571 KTITNLKRL
-580 IERSLK
+580 IQRSLK

-601 EPADVETI
+601 NSTDVETI

-615 QTHYDELST
+615 QVHHDELST
-624 FSGILYLPDVMAI
+624 FTGILYLPDVMAI
-637 LSFLENGTHTVIGE
+637 LEFLENGTHTVIGE

-780 KNTLLKNK
+780 KNTLLKK

>member
-31 YRKNLKKILFSTT
+31 YRKNLTKILFSTA

-99 IPFWWLLLSFF
+99 IPFWWLLLSLF
-110 IIGVFIAKSLN
+110 IIGIFVTKALN
-121 NPSNILTIIVGMT
+121 NPSNILTIIVGIT

-141 SYYFVSIP
+141 SYYFISIP

-170 FSFLI
+170 FSFLF

-184 FANQLSINLNTRP
+184 FADQLSINLNTRP
-197 EKIYSLISDSTLP
+197 EKIYSLTSDSTLP

-224 SFNEF
+224 SFSEF
-229 ALSESLSG
+229 APSESLSG

-291 ILPSFSYVVTLVFGT
+291 ILPNFSYVITLIFGT
-306 LFFIVPLQTMQIPFD
+306 LFFIIPLQTMQIPFD

-366 EECNTYLQNID
+366 EQCNTYLQNID
-377 NSHSELEEIQNICPG
+377 NSHSELEEIQDICPG
-392 IDINA
+392 IDINT

-434 HNSQVNNTDS
+434 HDSQEDSIDS

-483 SYDDDLAFSDVLSN
+483 TYDNELAFSDVLNN

-559 ASLHKRYHQIMQ
+559 ASLHKRYHQLMQ
-571 KTITSLKRL
+571 KTITNLKRL
-580 IERSLK
+580 IQRSLK

-601 EPADVETI
+601 NPTDVETI

-615 QTHYDELST
+615 QVHHDELST
-624 FSGILYLPDVMAI
+624 FTGILYLPDVMAI
-637 LSFLENGTHTVIGE
+637 LEFLENGTHTVIGE

-780 KNTLLKNK
+780 KNTLLKK

>member
-291 ILPSFSYVVTLVFGT
+291 ILPSFSYVVTLIFGT

-615 QTHYDELST
+615 QAHYDELST
-624 FSGILYLPDVMAI
+624 FNGILYLPDVMAI

-688 RLDDKSQSDLSD
+688 RLDDKSESDLSD